1 RRTRRRDRHRG
12 TRPDRGD
19 RARPRGGAPP
29 RRARRVDGGGG
40 EGAGDRRLQR
50 GRPARRPEHRAAR
63 GLPRSRPG
71 DRVVRGAAARRPWPG
86 TGTGPRHPCRASAGA
101 RSGAV
106 PAGRARGGRRPP
118 PLRGGRADLHRRRP
132 RRRGLP
138 PPRRR
143 GHLGARDRRHPPP
156 PLHPHP
162 RLLLRR
168 VRLRRRFRP
177 SGQRPRRDG
186 RRMPRPHPRRL
197 RGDRRADPRPAGGA
211 ASQPPRRLL
220 RDHRPD
226 DPRGGF
232 APRRPLTGGLQRP
245 LQADSPALAAGTYVR
260 FSSPVGR
267 VCILVQ
273 ISLPDGTG
281 PVFRS
286 VGEDLVT
293 SSAEVQ
299 SDGGG
304 QRPDSLYRKLKPRPG
319 HSGQRVAEHQRS
331 RIHAATIELVNER
344 GYDGLTVIGIARA
357 AGISNRTFYE
367 NFKGKEDCFLATY
380 ELIVRHTAREVLAA
394 RHRERGWRAKLRAG
408 FLAFAREVADN
419 PKAARLALVEAFTTG
434 ASSARMGHTNGLFET
449 LVADS
454 LARDDSPVDLPP
466 LIVKG
471 IVAGATRIARV
482 RLLAGEEQHLSG
494 DADELLDWALS
505 LHSPAAGEVCTGSVE
520 IL

>member
-1 RRTRRRDRHRG
+1 
-12 TRPDRGD
+12 
-19 RARPRGGAPP
+19 
-29 RRARRVDGGGG
+29 
-40 EGAGDRRLQR
+40 
-50 GRPARRPEHRAAR
+50 
-63 GLPRSRPG
+63 
-71 DRVVRGAAARRPWPG
+71 
-86 TGTGPRHPCRASAGA
+86 
-101 RSGAV
+101 
-106 PAGRARGGRRPP
+106 
-118 PLRGGRADLHRRRP
+118 
-132 RRRGLP
+132 
-138 PPRRR
+138 
-143 GHLGARDRRHPPP
+143 
-156 PLHPHP
+156 
-162 RLLLRR
+162 
-168 VRLRRRFRP
+168 
-177 SGQRPRRDG
+177 
-186 RRMPRPHPRRL
+186 M
-197 RGDRRADPRPAGGA
+197 
-211 ASQPPRRLL
+211 
-220 RDHRPD
+220 
-226 DPRGGF
+226 
-232 APRRPLTGGLQRP
+232 
-245 LQADSPALAAGTYVR
+245 
-260 FSSPVGR
+260 
-267 VCILVQ
+267 
-273 ISLPDGTG
+273 
-281 PVFRS
+281 
-286 VGEDLVT
+286 T

-520 IL
+520 ILRTAAARPAQVERGAAPFADRELAGDERTMILSAVVQLAATEEYGALTVPRIRAAAGISRRRFEAHFKGVSDCFLAALELLAARALARAKAAYLSADDWPRGIHRACVSFCREVADDPVLVRLAFFEIVAPGHEGIEWRVNLIGEFSSLLRCTAPPGQRPSKLIAGASAGAAWAVLHHYAMTGRAQQAPGITGTVAYLLLAPAIGAEAAAEVIRSEEREAAGRAFAADLSR